1 LGPRLDELSL
11 DYLSSKDERWLAA
24 LLAECTRFTGKRL
37 AELRERLAEPL
48 GIPTPKNKLRGAVRV
63 LERLLPEP
71 PPRVPAPRDV
81 RAKLFAAAA
90 IPGTTR
96 ERAIAEVADSLGVE
110 APLVE
115 RSLFADL
122 AGERRIGAAPRDLTP
137 SRLLLLVNQALLFGV
152 LKRAVRVRIRAWDRG
167 PSLLRHAR
175 KLGLICI
182 ASGTPRE
189 LLLDVSGPFALF
201 RKTELYGRALAS
213 LLPEAARSEHF
224 ELLAECVLGRGQ
236 ELRTL
241 RVVPSDPVF
250 GPREPLAYDSRLE
263 TRFVRDFEKLRSPW
277 QVRLEPEAVAVGGT
291 TLVPSFELSAHDQR
305 HRFELVGYWTP
316 QYLRD
321 RLAELTRA
329 GVENYVLCVDEARPC
344 GEGERPTDARIFP
357 YKARLDARKLLEL
370 VEAKVRNVT

>member
-1 LGPRLDELSL
+1 MEPLPNELSL

-24 LLAECTRFTGKRL
+24 LLGECARFNGKRL

-48 GIPTPKNKLRGAVRV
+48 GIVAPKNKLRGAVRV

-71 PPRVPAPRDV
+71 APREPAPRDL
-81 RAKLFAAAA
+81 RAKLFRAAAM
-90 IPGTTR
+90 PNMTR
-96 ERAIAEVADSLGVE
+96 ERALVAVAESLGVD

-182 ASGTPRE
+182 ASGTSRE

-213 LLPEAARSEHF
+213 LLPEAARSPHF
-224 ELLAECVLGRGQ
+224 ELLAECALGRGQ
-236 ELRTL
+236 ELLTL
-241 RVVPSDPVF
+241 RVLPSDPVF

-263 TRFVRDFEKLRSPW
+263 TRLVRDFEKLRSPW
-277 QVRLEPEAVAVGGT
+277 QVRLEPEAVVISGA
-291 TLVPSFELSAHDQR
+291 TLVPSFELVAHEQR

-321 RLAELTRA
+321 RLAELNAA

-344 GEGERPTDARIFP
+344 GEGELPTGSRIFP
-357 YKARLDARKLLEL
+357 YKTRLDARKLLEL
-370 VEAKVRNVT
+370 VEASIRNLT